1 MLLVIWKSNRNALT
15 KAKLLTRN
23 EEIFRKKL
31 GQNALLQLDNT
42 PEFEVKFVSEVIT
55 SMLQPLDQGIID
67 HYIQGTCTFSTFD
80 VWMILEKLG

>member
-1 MLLVIWKSNRNALT
+1 MT

-23 EEIFRKKL
+23 EEIFRKIL
-31 GQNALLQLDNT
+31 GQKALLQLDNT

-67 HYIQGTCTFSTFD
+67 HYIQGNVHLVHLMCG
-80 VWMILEKLG
+80 MILEKLG